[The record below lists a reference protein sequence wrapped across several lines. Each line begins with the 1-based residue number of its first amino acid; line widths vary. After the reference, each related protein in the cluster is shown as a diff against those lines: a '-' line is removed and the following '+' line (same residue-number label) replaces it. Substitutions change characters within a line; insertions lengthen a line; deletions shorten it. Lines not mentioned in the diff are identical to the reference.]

1 MVNQTQR
8 FAKNSPNRITAEAA
22 SLDTLFEQISKI
34 LEDSFDVFNGTK
46 GPSINDIT
54 LLGLGERGICQKVT
68 LVKWVTRR
76 DQKSKKNG

>member
-46 GPSINDIT
+46 GPCINDVT
-54 LLGLGERGICQKVT
+54 LLGERGICQKVT

>member
-1 MVNQTQR
+1 MVNPTQR

-46 GPSINDIT
+46 GPSINDVT
-54 LLGLGERGICQKVT
+54 LLGERGDLPKGNITPKA
-68 LVKWVTRR
+68 
-76 DQKSKKNG
+76 N